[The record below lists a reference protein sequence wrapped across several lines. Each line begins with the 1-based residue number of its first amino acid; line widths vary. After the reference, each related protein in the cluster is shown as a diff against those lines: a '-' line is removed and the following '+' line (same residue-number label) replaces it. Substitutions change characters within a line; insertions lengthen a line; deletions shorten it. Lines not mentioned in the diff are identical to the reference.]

1 MDSTTLRLICGIL
14 AVLFGAVIFMRR
26 RGSHAD

>member
-1 MDSTTLRLICGIL
+1 MDSTTLRLVCALL

-26 RGSHAD
+26 RGRKAD

>member
-14 AVLFGAVIFMRR
+14 AVVFGAVIFMRR
-26 RGSHAD
+26 RGRQVD